1 MRQNRGM
8 ALPRFLRPSVAWF
21 SRTLFFR
28 RVGPTIMPPLER
40 MMVRLTGGRVQLS
53 GLLLPSLVLHS
64 VGAKSGL
71 ERDVTLMYCPEP
83 TSEREQLLI
92 TGSNFARDTHPAWT
106 ANLMAHPDAA
116 VSVHGVR
123 IPVRATLV
131 GDDEREA
138 VWRTLEQNWPGYRGY
153 ERTSGRILRI
163 FRLVPTVIGDELA
176 AATSVLRAARNAP
189 DAGRTTRRRTSSSA

>member
-1 MRQNRGM
+1 M
-8 ALPRFLRPSVAWF
+8 ALPRFFRPGVAWF

-40 MMVRLTGGRVQLS
+40 MMVRLTNGRVQLS

-71 ERDVTLMYCPEP
+71 ERDVTLMYCAEP
-83 TSEREQLLI
+83 VATPAGDREQLLI
-92 TGSNFARDTHPAWT
+92 TGSNFARDAHPAWT
-106 ANLMAHPDAA
+106 ANLLAHPDAA

-123 IPVRATLV
+123 IPVHATPID
-131 GDDEREA
+131 DDEREA

-153 ERTSGRILRI
+153 ERTSGRVLRI
-163 FRLVPTVIGDELA
+163 FRLVPTETGDELA

-189 DAGRTTRRRTSSSA
+189 DAGRTTRRRTSTSR

>member
-1 MRQNRGM
+1 M
-8 ALPRFLRPSVAWF
+8 ALPRFFRPGVAWF

-40 MMVRLTGGRVQLS
+40 GMARLTRGRVQLS

-64 VGAKSGL
+64 IGAKSGL
-71 ERDVTLMYCPEP
+71 ARDVTLMYCPVPAVTQP
-83 TSEREQLLI
+83 TAVGEQLLI
-92 TGSNFARDTHPAWT
+92 TGSNFAREQHPSWT
-106 ANLMAHPDAA
+106 ANLLAHPDVA

-123 IPVRATLV
+123 FPVHAALV

-153 ERTSGRILRI
+153 ERTAGRVLRI
-163 FRLVPTVIGDELA
+163 FRLVPTADFA
-176 AATSVLRAARNAP
+176 AATTVLRAARNAR
-189 DAGRTTRRRTSSSA
+189 DDGRTTRRRTSTSE

>member
-1 MRQNRGM
+1 MP
-8 ALPRFLRPSVAWF
+8 LPRAFRPGVAWF

-40 MMVRLTGGRVQLS
+40 MMVRLTKGRVQLS

-83 TSEREQLLI
+83 APDGEQLLI

-106 ANLMAHPDAA
+106 ANLMVHPDAA

-123 IPVRATLV
+123 IPVHAEQIA
-131 GDDEREA
+131 DDERES

-163 FRLVPTVIGDELA
+163 FRLVPTVTGEELV

-189 DAGRTTRRRTSSSA
+189 DAGRTSRRRTSNSA

>member
-1 MRQNRGM
+1 
-8 ALPRFLRPSVAWF
+8 
-21 SRTLFFR
+21 
-28 RVGPTIMPPLER
+28 MPPLER
-40 MMVRLTGGRVQLS
+40 MMARLTHGRAQLS

-83 TSEREQLLI
+83 TPEGEQLLV
-92 TGSNFARDTHPAWT
+92 TGSNFARDSHPAWT
-106 ANLMAHPDAA
+106 ANLMAHADAA

-138 VWRTLEQNWPGYRGY
+138 VWRTLEENWPGYRGY

-163 FRLVPTVIGDELA
+163 FRLVPTATGDELA
-176 AATSVLRAARNAP
+176 GATTVLRAARSAP
-189 DAGRTTRRRTSSSA
+189 DAGRTTRRRTSNSA